1 MRRSPAPPLLGV
13 LAVAVVYFAAARL
26 GLSMA
31 SLAEQVSPVW
41 PPTGIALASLL
52 LFGRRY
58 WPGVTLGALAANALT
73 NAPLATACGIAV
85 GNTLEAVVGAALL
98 ERVGFRPSLE
108 RVRDVA
114 ALIVCAALG
123 STMLSATIGVA
134 SLCLGGVQ
142 PWSAFGPLWS
152 VWWIGDLMGALV
164 VAPALLVWAQV
175 EPAGWQVRQR
185 AEAVALLA
193 GTLAIT
199 LIAFAGRQSGSIT
212 RYPLQY
218 AIFPF
223 IVWGALRFR
232 QTGATMLTF
241 LLSGLAIGSTLSG
254 TGPFALSA
262 TNEGLILLQL
272 FLAVVAVTGLFLGAA
287 MSERNAAER
296 RHAEDYARLEV
307 GEERLR
313 LALEAGH
320 MGVWDWNLATGEI
333 KWSRNLETIL
343 GLAPGSFGGTY
354 ASYEQLVHPDD
365 RDRVNAAVAL
375 AVEQGSGYEIEAR
388 HVSADGTVRWVAAR
402 GQALRDAT
410 GRPARMLGVGTDV
423 TARKQLEEKLRDHAG
438 RLAEADQ
445 RKDEFLAMLAHEL
458 RNPLA
463 PVLHALEL
471 LRLARGDPA
480 DIEVARTV
488 LDRQIR
494 HLVRLVEDLLDIS
507 RITWG
512 KIALRN
518 ERVEL
523 VRIVA
528 TAEEIARPQL
538 EIRRHRLTIALPP
551 EPVWLDAD
559 ATRLAE
565 VLANLLDNAAKY
577 TPEGGSIW
585 LTAERA
591 VTQVVI
597 RVRDTGSGMSPQVL
611 ARAFDL
617 FAQGEAPLDRPHG
630 GLGIGLTLVRR
641 LVELHGGRV
650 TAASEGPGLGT
661 EVTLWL
667 PVAAAPAARPEP
679 VAAAPGRGER
689 RLLVVD
695 DNLDAAESLALLL
708 RAQGHEVRRAH
719 SGPEALEIARDF
731 MPEVILLDIGLPGM
745 DGYEVAR
752 AVRAD
757 GVLARCH
764 VIAVTG
770 YGRDEDRR
778 RSSEAGFDHHLVKPV
793 TLAALQAVLALSPRT
808 ADEPPAAD
816 AEPVSRAD
824 PLAGASESPAKPA

>member
-1 MRRSPAPPLLGV
+1 LLGV
-13 LAVAVVYFAAARL
+13 VAVAIVYFVAARL

-41 PPTGIALASLL
+41 PPTGIALATLL
-52 LFGRRY
+52 LLGRGF
-58 WPGVTLGALAANALT
+58 WPGVTLGALAANAMT
-73 NAPLATACGIAV
+73 SAPLATACGIAV
-85 GNTLEAVVGAALL
+85 GNTLEAIVGAALL
-98 ERVGFRPSLE
+98 ERVGFRTSLE

-114 ALIVCAALG
+114 ALIVCAALA
-123 STMLSATIGVA
+123 STTLSATIGVA

-142 PWSAFGPLWS
+142 PWAAFGPLWS

-164 VAPALLVWAQV
+164 VAPALLVWARI
-175 EPAGWQVRQR
+175 EPMGWSVRR
-185 AEAVALLA
+185 RLEAVVLVAA
-193 GTLAIT
+193 TVAIT
-199 LIAFAGRQSGSIT
+199 LIAFAGRQSGSTT

-218 AIFPF
+218 AILPV

-241 LLSGLAIGSTLSG
+241 LLSSMAIASTLAG
-254 TGPFALSA
+254 TGPFAASA

-313 LALEAGH
+313 LALDAAH
-320 MGVWDWNLATGEI
+320 MGVWDWNLATGDI
-333 KWSRNLETIL
+333 KPSRSLEAIF
-343 GLAPGSFGGTY
+343 GLPPGGFGGTY
-354 ASYEQLVHPDD
+354 ASFEELVHPDD
-365 RDRVNAAVAL
+365 RGRVNAALAT
-375 AVEQGSGYEIEAR
+375 AVEQGTGYEAEYR
-388 HVSADGTVRWVAAR
+388 TMWADGSVHWIAAR
-402 GQALRDAT
+402 GQFLRDAS
-410 GRPARMLGVGTDV
+410 GRPVRMLGVGTDV
-423 TARKQLEEKLRDHAG
+423 TTRKQLEEKLRDHAG

-471 LRLARGDPA
+471 LRLAGGDPA
-480 DIEVARTV
+480 DVERARAV

-512 KIALRN
+512 KIALRT

-528 TAEEIARPQL
+528 SAEEIARPQL
-538 EIRRHRLTIALPP
+538 EMRRHRLTIALPP

-577 TPEGGSIW
+577 TPEGGSVW

-591 VTQVVI
+591 LTQVVI

-617 FAQGEAPLDRPHG
+617 FAQGEPTLDRPHG

-650 TAASEGPGLGT
+650 AAASDGPGLGT

-667 PVAAAPAARPEP
+667 PVAAEPAASRPEP
-679 VAAAPGRGER
+679 LPAAAPRGEPR

-708 RAQGHEVRRAH
+708 AAQGHEVRRAH
-719 SGPEALEIARDF
+719 SGPEALAVARDF
-731 MPEVILLDIGLPGM
+731 VPEVILLDIGLPGM

-752 AVRAD
+752 SVRGDRA
-757 GVLARCH
+757 LRHCQ

-778 RSSEAGFDHHLVKPV
+778 RSREAGFDHHLVKPV
-793 TLAALQAVLALSPRT
+793 TLAALKAVLALPPRG
-808 ADEPPAAD
+808 AEAPPPAD
-816 AEPVSRAD
+816 AEPMSHAD
-824 PLAGASESPAKPA
+824 PMERAAASSPKPA

>member
-1 MRRSPAPPLLGV
+1 MLGV
-13 LAVAVVYFAAARL
+13 LAVAAVYFGAARL

-31 SLAEQVSPVW
+31 FLAEQVSPVW
-41 PPTGIALASLL
+41 PPTGIALAALL

-58 WPGVTLGALAANALT
+58 WPGITLGALMANAMT
-73 NAPLATACGIAV
+73 NAPLPTACGIAV

-98 ERVGFRPSLE
+98 ERVDFRTSLE

-114 ALIVCAALG
+114 ALIVFAALA
-123 STMLSATIGVA
+123 TTLSATIGIT
-134 SLCLGGVQ
+134 SLSLGGVQ
-142 PWSAFGPLWS
+142 PWAAFGPLWL

-164 VAPALLVWAQV
+164 VAPALLVWARV
-175 EPAGWQVRQR
+175 EPAGWSMRQR
-185 AEAVALLA
+185 GEAVALLA
-193 GTLAIT
+193 ATLAIA

-241 LLSGLAIGSTLSG
+241 LLSGVAIGSTLAG
-254 TGPFALSA
+254 TGPFALTA
-262 TNEGLILLQL
+262 TNEGLVLLQL

-296 RHAEDYARLEV
+296 RHLEDYARLEV
-307 GEERLR
+307 SEERLR

-333 KWSRNLETIL
+333 KWSRNLEAIL

-354 ASYEQLVHPDD
+354 ASYERLIHPDD
-365 RDRVNAAVAL
+365 VERVNAAVAL
-375 AVEQGSGYEIEAR
+375 AVEQGSGYEVEAR
-388 HVSADGTVRWVAAR
+388 HLSSDGTVRWVAAR
-402 GQALRDAT
+402 GQVLRDTT
-410 GRPARMLGVGTDV
+410 GQSVRMLGVGTDV

-438 RLAEADQ
+438 RLAEADH

-512 KIALRN
+512 KIALRT

-523 VRIVA
+523 VRVVA

-538 EIRRHRLTIALPP
+538 EMRQHRLTIALPP
-551 EPVWLDAD
+551 EPVYLDAD

-679 VAAAPGRGER
+679 VAAAAGRGERR

-731 MPEVILLDIGLPGM
+731 VPEVLLLDIGLPGM

-757 GVLARCH
+757 RALARCH

-778 RSSEAGFDHHLVKPV
+778 RSREAGFDHHLVKPV
-793 TLAALQAVLALSPRT
+793 TLAALQAVMALSPR
-808 ADEPPAAD
+808 AAEAPLAAD
-816 AEPVSRAD
+816 TEPVSRDEPVAR
-824 PLAGASESPAKPA
+824 ASASPDKSA